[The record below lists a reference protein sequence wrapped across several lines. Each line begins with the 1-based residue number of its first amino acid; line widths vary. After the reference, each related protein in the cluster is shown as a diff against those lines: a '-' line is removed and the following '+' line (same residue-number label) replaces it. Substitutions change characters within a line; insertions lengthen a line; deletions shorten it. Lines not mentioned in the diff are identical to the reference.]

1 MDYSGGQLT
10 DWAGHHIDIAHWGLG
25 LDRTGPVE
33 IYDAKGEFP
42 KTGTYDVPYKY
53 RFTCKYE
60 NGVEMKVANQSQLP
74 KGMGA
79 CWYGDKGWIHVNRG
93 GLKASNDKIL
103 KEVIGPNET
112 KLYKSNNHLQN
123 FLDCVKTRKE
133 TITPAEIAHR
143 SISVALLGE
152 IAMLTERDLKWNP
165 KTEKFLNDAEATSL
179 LSKPYR
185 TPWRLR

>member
-1 MDYSGGQLT
+1 
-10 DWAGHHIDIAHWGLG
+10 
-25 LDRTGPVE
+25 
-33 IYDAKGEFP
+33 
-42 KTGTYDVPYKY
+42 
-53 RFTCKYE
+53 
-60 NGVEMKVANQSQLP
+60 
-74 KGMGA
+74 MGA
-79 CWYGDKGWIHVNRG
+79 CRYGDKGWIRVNRG
-93 GLKASNDKIL
+93 GLKASDDKIL

-112 KLYKSNNHLQN
+112 KLYKSNNHIQN

-152 IAMLTERDLKWNP
+152 IAMLTGKDLKWNP

-185 TPWRLR
+185 APWRLR